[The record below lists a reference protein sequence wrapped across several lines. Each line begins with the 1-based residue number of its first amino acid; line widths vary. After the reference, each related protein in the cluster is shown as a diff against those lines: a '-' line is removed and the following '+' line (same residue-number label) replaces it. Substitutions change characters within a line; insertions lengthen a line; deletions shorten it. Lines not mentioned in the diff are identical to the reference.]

1 MSHLD
6 AREMA
11 GGRDRVPLHQPAKWC
26 KQGFPLMSSSTSR
39 LRTTL
44 RWLAAIGFVAA
55 GANHFRDPAMYGRII
70 PPGFPNPPLLVAA
83 SGVCE
88 MAGGLGLLIKPLR
101 RAAGWGLI
109 ALLLAVFPAN
119 VYMALR
125 PRRFADCRS
134 STTSLDLRYRPKW

>member
-1 MSHLD
+1 
-6 AREMA
+6 
-11 GGRDRVPLHQPAKWC
+11 
-26 KQGFPLMSSSTSR
+26 MSSSNSR

-44 RWLAAIGFVAA
+44 RWLAAIGFFAA
-55 GANHFRDPAMYGRII
+55 GANHFRDPVMYGRII

-125 PRRFADCRS
+125 PRRFADLGLAPWMLWARLPLQGLLIAWVEWVARKPGP
-134 STTSLDLRYRPKW
+134 TGRR